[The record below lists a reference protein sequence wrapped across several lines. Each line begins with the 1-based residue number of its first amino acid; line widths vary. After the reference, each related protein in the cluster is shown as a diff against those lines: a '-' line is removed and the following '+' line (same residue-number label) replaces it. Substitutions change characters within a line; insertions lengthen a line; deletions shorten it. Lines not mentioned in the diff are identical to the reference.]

1 MKPYLFV
8 LLGAHLNELNIQRCG
23 LPQLR
28 SCFTVVTL
36 DCRNYLDRSFDKSD
50 EMKAIDT
57 QRWMEYSVIHE
68 IDNFNEFTQI
78 FLRYK
83 PLYVIDF
90 AGPGERVRKI
100 QKFVQSHNSKFV
112 VHELGK
118 FPQLPPHQ
126 RLKRLF
132 GVVEQNRTIRPLNSV
147 QLTKLN
153 DVPRKKNL
161 YIWKLIKVI
170 FQTRYP
176 VRPDVAIVAG
186 NRAIRYEVKR
196 SKKILFCNSLDA
208 HAFKSVEISG
218 DSQIEALSEGN
229 YDVFID
235 DCMTASPTGTMLNW
249 NLVQPQTYFPLLN
262 KYFSLRECAT
272 GRKIVICG
280 HPNSRYMSQYQDNF
294 EGRKFYMD
302 STQEIVRLSHTVLSH
317 GSTSISFAVLGNKPI
332 VFLTSTEIAKS
343 VFGPNIKMLSRQLGS
358 PLISIDTNGIA
369 DPTNP
374 LLSLRKQ
381 SKFKSNFLEFES
393 IDLSNPWDK
402 FVEWT
407 KKSIVNSN
415 N

>member
-1 MKPYLFV
+1 MKPNLFI
-8 LLGAHLNELNIQRCG
+8 LLGAPYNEQNIQRCG

-36 DCRNYLDRSFDKSD
+36 DCRNYLDRYFDESD
-50 EMKAIDT
+50 ERKAIDT
-57 QRWMEYSVIHE
+57 QRWKEYSVIHE
-68 IDNFNEFTQI
+68 MDNYNEFCKI

-100 QKFVQSHNSKFV
+100 QKFVQSQNSKFV

-147 QLTKLN
+147 QLTTLN
-153 DVPRKKNL
+153 DPPRKKNI
-161 YIWKLIKVI
+161 YIWKLIRVI
-170 FQTRYP
+170 LQTRFP
-176 VRPDVAIVAG
+176 VRPDVALVAG
-186 NRAIRYEVKR
+186 NRAIRYEIKR
-196 SKKILFCNSLDA
+196 SKNLIFCNSFDA
-208 HAFKSVEISG
+208 HAFKSVDISSS
-218 DSQIEALSEGN
+218 SQTRELIEGN

-235 DCMTASPTGTMLNW
+235 DCLTMSPTGKMLNW
-249 NLVQPQTYFPLLN
+249 SLVEPETYFSLLN
-262 KYFSLRECAT
+262 AYFSLREYAT

-294 EGRKFYMD
+294 DGRKFYMD
-302 STQEIVRLSHTVLSH
+302 STQQIVRLSHTVLSH
-317 GSTSISFAVLGNKPI
+317 GSTSLSFAVLGNKPI
-332 VFLTSTEIAKS
+332 VFLTSTEIDTS
-343 VFGPNIKMLSRQLGS
+343 VFGSNIKTLSRQLGS
-358 PLISIDTNGIA
+358 PLISIDANVIVDHKT
-369 DPTNP
+369 P
-374 LLSLRKQ
+374 LLSLRKR
-381 SKFKSNFLEFES
+381 SKFKSNLLEFES
-393 IDLSNPWDK
+393 TDLSNPWDQ